1 VEKYFEDGVIAS
13 CMTKGEAVKMARA
26 YTEKNQQS
34 TRIVMRKVLIKFDP
48 TVAKITYKKSTTERA
63 GKYILFGWAAE

>member
-1 VEKYFEDGVIAS
+1 
-13 CMTKGEAVKMARA
+13 MARA
-26 YTEKNQQS
+26 YTEKHQKT
-34 TRIVMRKVLIKFDP
+34 TRIVMRKVLIKSDP